1 VSSTTAARAGGPDP
15 ARPAGEPGPGRPDG
29 GRDGVPPPQQS
40 FASGARILTIGIAST
55 GIFTFLYLAIASNV
69 LSPPAYS
76 RISLCWAIMFVILSV
91 IYRPIEQLLS
101 RTIADRR
108 ARGLHGHLLRVPA
121 AIQFGFAVL
130 FLIVALVLR
139 DQIQH
144 GMFDG
149 SATLYWILVIGVL
162 AYAGSYFA
170 RGWLAGHQRFALYG
184 GLVFFESTSRFLFP
198 LAVAVGIGT
207 GQGAVGLGMA
217 VAPFASLSVM
227 PFAFRRIR
235 GHVPGS
241 HPTIGGP
248 RRARPSDADAV
259 VAVVAA
265 DAAGAGEG
273 PVQAQLDESGAGL
286 TMRHGAGFAVSVLG
300 IMFSEQMLMNAGV
313 LIVAAKVGGGNLTT
327 GIVGFVFNVMLIV
340 RAPLQLF
347 QAIQT
352 SILPHLAG
360 LEANESADEFHQA
373 IRTTILVIAAFG
385 AAVAVGLLA
394 IGPPVMTAVL
404 GSKGFTYGRLGL
416 AAVGLGMGLHLV
428 SGTLN
433 QAALAR
439 GRAAA
444 AAVAWLISAGLFVA
458 WVSTGG
464 GTQNAEVARVEV
476 GYLGATA
483 VLTVL
488 LWLLYRRG
496 PATLHSPRGGADAL
510 VRGGRI
516 A

>member
-1 VSSTTAARAGGPDP
+1 MDDAARSGSRVTSTTTAPPSGP
-15 ARPAGEPGPGRPDG
+15 APDG
-29 GRDGVPPPQQS
+29 GDSPTPGAQRSQS
-40 FASGARILTIGIAST
+40 FASGARVLTVGIAST
-55 GIFTFLYLAIASNV
+55 GIFTFLYLATSSHVLDAS
-69 LSPPAYS
+69 SYS

-108 ARGLHGHLLRVPA
+108 ARGLHGHPLRVPA

-130 FLIVALVLR
+130 FLIVALALR
-139 DQIQH
+139 DQIQQ

-149 SATLYWILVIGVL
+149 SSALYWILVIGVL

-184 GLVFFESTSRFLFP
+184 GLVFLESTSRFVFP
-198 LAVAVGIGT
+198 LAVALGLAS
-207 GQGAVGLGMA
+207 GQAAVGVGMA
-217 VAPFASLSVM
+217 VAPFASLAVM
-227 PFAFRRIR
+227 PFAFSRIR
-235 GHVPGS
+235 LPAPAEGV
-241 HPTIGGP
+241 I
-248 RRARPSDADAV
+248 
-259 VAVVAA
+259 AA

-273 PVQAQLDESGAGL
+273 PAQTQLEEESADL
-286 TMRHGAGFAVSVLG
+286 TLRHGAGFAVSVVG

-313 LIVAAKVGGGNLTT
+313 LIVAAKTGGADLTT

-360 LEANESADEFHQA
+360 LEVRESADEFHRA
-373 IRTTILVIAAFG
+373 IRTTILVIAAFA
-385 AAVAVGLLA
+385 AAVALGLLL
-394 IGPPVMTAVL
+394 IGPPVMTALL
-404 GSKGFTYGRLGL
+404 GDKGFTYGRVGL
-416 AAVGLGMGLHLV
+416 ALVGIGMGLHLI

-444 AAVAWLISAGLFVA
+444 AASAGLLSAALFVVYVA
-458 WVSTGG
+458 TGG
-464 GTQNAEVARVEV
+464 GSEHEVVARVEL

-483 VLTVL
+483 VLAGL
-488 LWLLYRRG
+488 LWAVYRLG
-496 PATLHSPRGGADAL
+496 PAKKVAAT
-510 VRGGRI
+510 GRPSV

>member
-1 VSSTTAARAGGPDP
+1 VSSITTARAGEPDP
-15 ARPAGEPGPGRPDG
+15 ARPAPPAGGGSRPGGDASDG
-29 GRDGVPPPQQS
+29 SAPQQQS

-69 LSPPAYS
+69 LHPPAYS

-108 ARGLHGHLLRVPA
+108 ARGLHGHPLRVPA

-139 DQIQH
+139 HQIQQ

-149 SATLYWILVIGVL
+149 SAILYWILVIGVL

-184 GLVFFESTSRFLFP
+184 GLVFLESTSRFLFP

-227 PFAFRRIR
+227 PLAFRKIR
-235 GHVPGS
+235 GHVPA
-241 HPTIGGP
+241 GGP
-248 RRARPSDADAV
+248 GGGGGPAATQPAD
-259 VAVVAA
+259 AVVAA
-265 DAAGAGEG
+265 DAAAAGEG
-273 PVQAQLDESGAGL
+273 PVQAQLDESAAEL

-313 LIVAAKVGGGNLTT
+313 LIVAAKTGGGDLTI

-360 LEANESADEFHQA
+360 LEARESADEFHKA
-373 IRTTILVIAAFG
+373 IRITVLVIAGFG
-385 AAVAVGLLA
+385 VAVALGLLA
-394 IGPPVMTAVL
+394 VGPPVMTAVL

-416 AAVGLGMGLHLV
+416 AAVGLGMGLHLI

-439 GRAAA
+439 GRAPA
-444 AAVAWLISAGLFVA
+444 AAVAWLVAAAAFVA
-458 WVSTGG
+458 FVATGG
-464 GTQNAEVARVEV
+464 GTEHAEVTRVEV

-496 PATLHSPRGGADAL
+496 PVVSGPSPRSPGLAA
-510 VRGGRI
+510 RP

>member
-1 VSSTTAARAGGPDP
+1 MSSTTTARAGGTGSP
-15 ARPAGEPGPGRPDG
+15 APAGADG
-29 GRDGVPPPQQS
+29 GDGRAAGGSRDPS

-55 GIFTFLYLAIASNV
+55 GIFTFLYLATASHV
-69 LSPPAYS
+69 LNAQSYS

-108 ARGLHGHLLRVPA
+108 ARGLEGHPLRVPA

-139 DQIQH
+139 HDIQQ

-149 SATLYWILVIGVL
+149 SATLYWILVVGVL

-170 RGWLAGHQRFALYG
+170 RGWLAGQQRFALYG
-184 GLVFFESTSRFLFP
+184 GLVFLESTSRFLFP
-198 LAVAVGIGT
+198 LAVAIGIGS

-227 PFAFRRIR
+227 PLAFRRIR
-235 GHVPGS
+235 E
-241 HPTIGGP
+241 
-248 RRARPSDADAV
+248 RASAAGVVGAAGVAGTEDAV
-259 VAVVAA
+259 AAEDVVAA

-273 PVQAQLDESGAGL
+273 PAQAQLEESGTDL
-286 TMRHGAGFAVSVLG
+286 TMRHGAGFAVSVVG

-313 LIVAAKVGGGNLTT
+313 LIVAAKAGGGNLTT

-360 LEANESADEFHQA
+360 LEARESAAEFHRA
-373 IRTTILVIAAFG
+373 IRITVMVIAAFG
-385 AAVAVGLLA
+385 LAVALGLLA
-394 IGPPVMTAVL
+394 IGPPVMTALL
-404 GSKGFTYGRLGL
+404 GSKGFAYGRIGL
-416 AAVGLGMGLHLV
+416 AAVGLGMGLHLI

-439 GRAAA
+439 GRAGAA
-444 AAVAWLISAGLFVA
+444 AGAWLIAAALFVA
-458 WVSTGG
+458 YVATGG
-464 GTQNAEVARVEV
+464 GTEHAELTRVEV

-496 PATLHSPRGGADAL
+496 PAASSSSSRLAPGA
-510 VRGGRI
+510 G
-516 A
+516 